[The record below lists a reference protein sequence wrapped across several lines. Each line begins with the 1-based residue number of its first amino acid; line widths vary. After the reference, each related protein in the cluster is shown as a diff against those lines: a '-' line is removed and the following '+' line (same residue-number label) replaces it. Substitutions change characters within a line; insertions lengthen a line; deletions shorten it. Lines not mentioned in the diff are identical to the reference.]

1 MKWTDDDLDLALR
14 ELKDEPLPLGAT
26 EAVRAR
32 VLAEVEK
39 PRRRWWTWA
48 WAPALAAGLMVWAVI
63 PREQVAVAPPPVL
76 ARVPEAAV
84 PKRTLEVVKKPEL
97 RPAVRRVER
106 AVKPEKETQFV
117 KLVTDDPDVVILW
130 AMNSEGEDR

>member
-1 MKWTDDDLDLALR
+1 MSWTDDDLDLALS

-32 VLAEVEK
+32 VLAEMER
-39 PRRRWWTWA
+39 PRRRWWMWA
-48 WAPALAAGLMVWAVI
+48 WAPALAAGLMVWAAI
-63 PREQVAVAPPPVL
+63 PQEPKLAPPPVL
-76 ARVPEAAV
+76 ARAPEA
-84 PKRTLEVVKKPEL
+84 PSLERPVAVVKKP
-97 RPAVRRVER
+97 AARRVAPVET
-106 AVKPEKETQFV
+106 KEQQTQFV